1 MENISYIRLTI
12 SFCIAIIKMTINYLA
27 DNVIIKKK
35 ISLKNEIKKYT
46 AEDLHIKIIFKN

>member
-1 MENISYIRLTI
+1 MTI
-12 SFCIAIIKMTINYLA
+12 SFCIAIIKMTINYLT